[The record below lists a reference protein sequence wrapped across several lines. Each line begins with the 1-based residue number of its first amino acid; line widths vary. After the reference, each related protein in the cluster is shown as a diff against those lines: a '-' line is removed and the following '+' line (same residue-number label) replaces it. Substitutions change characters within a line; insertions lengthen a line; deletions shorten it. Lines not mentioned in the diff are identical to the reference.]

1 MWRPESQKIFQGLAE
16 MCAAAVKLFTKK
28 AEGKKMNFIGFRNML
43 KKKNHKQKLIYLRM
57 FENFDTPSSSPIFNG
72 IYTEWKDPALMK
84 ISQNYVIL
92 LRDKFSQN

>member
-1 MWRPESQKIFQGLAE
+1 
-16 MCAAAVKLFTKK
+16 
-28 AEGKKMNFIGFRNML
+28 
-43 KKKNHKQKLIYLRM
+43 M